1 MARLMPQALLPRGQ
15 AAPCGLPPGTLGAC
29 AEPGGWGHF
38 LSLLSPVQRGDGL
51 KGRGGRRAGAEAS
64 SHSEDRTVVGHE
76 AAARRKPSALA

>member
-15 AAPCGLPPGTLGAC
+15 AASCSRPPCALGAS

-38 LSLLSPVQRGDGL
+38 LSLFSPVQRGDGL
-51 KGRGGRRAGAEAS
+51 GGRGGRRAGAEAN

-76 AAARRKPSALA
+76 VTARRKPSALA